1 MSEDLRR
8 FDIVNGIVTA
18 VYEFDNGI
26 WELDDI
32 SDNEIYT
39 LSDNDV
45 IESET
50 YATHIEV
57 KHIVI

>member
-50 YATHIEV
+50 YMLPTL
-57 KHIVI
+57 K